1 MEFLKALFNDKPL
14 TFDELVQAVNAH
26 NGNEANKD
34 KLIKIGNLGGGE
46 YVSKAKHD
54 ALQAL
59 LDGKNTELESANGL
73 IAELK
78 KGTKGNEEL
87 QGKVTAYE
95 TQISQLQEQMKQ
107 KEIESEIKVALLSAK
122 ATDIDYLT
130 YKLKEKGEKLEL
142 GEDGHIKGIDDM
154 ITGLKTQF
162 PNQFEKSGTQKVE
175 PNPLPKPDDNKPGL
189 TKEEFDKMGYSSRV
203 KLKAEQP
210 ELYESMMKG

>member
-1 MEFLKALFNDKPL
+1 MEFLKELFGGKPM

-34 KLIKIGNLGGGE
+34 KLIKLANLSSGE

-59 LDGKNTELESANGL
+59 LDGKNTELETANGL
-73 IAELK
+73 IDELK
-78 KGTKGNEEL
+78 KNTKGNEEL
-87 QGKVTAYE
+87 QGKITGYE
-95 TQISQLQEQMKQ
+95 AQVSQLQAQLKQ
-107 KEIESEIKVALLSAK
+107 TQLEAEIKVALLGAK

-130 YKLKEKGEKLEL
+130 YKLKANNEKIEL

-162 PNQFEKSGTQKVE
+162 PNQFEKASDPQVE
-175 PNPLPKPDDNKPGL
+175 PIPLPGGGGGSPEPQSL
-189 TKEEFDKMGYSSRV
+189 
-203 KLKAEQP
+203 AEALRMQ
-210 ELYESMMKG
+210 YENNN

>member
-1 MEFLKALFNDKPL
+1 MEFLKGLFNDKPL
-14 TFDELVQAVNAH
+14 TFDEFVQAVNAH

-34 KLIKIGNLGGGE
+34 KLIKLANLGSGD

-54 ALQAL
+54 ALQAM
-59 LDGKNTELESANGL
+59 LDGKNTELSSANDL

-95 TQISQLQEQMKQ
+95 SQVTQLQEQLKQ
-107 KEIESEIKVALLSAK
+107 TQLESEIKVALLGAK

-130 YKLKEKGEKLEL
+130 YKLKAKGEKLEL
-142 GEDGHIKGIDDM
+142 GEDGHIKGIDEM

-162 PNQFEKSGTQKVE
+162 PNQFEKASDPKVE
-175 PNPLPKPDDNKPGL
+175 PNPLPKGDDRKTEPQSL
-189 TKEEFDKMGYSSRV
+189 AEAIKASYETK
-203 KLKAEQP
+203 
-210 ELYESMMKG
+210 